1 MATLCAKCPL
11 RRLDVFYPMSEQ
23 DVRSMDRF
31 KVGELTVDPGTPIL
45 LEGSNSLQLF
55 TVLRGIGI
63 RYKTTREGRRQVLN
77 FVFPGDLIGLQGSV
91 LKEMSHS
98 IEARSKMTLC
108 VFNRSDLFS
117 FIQEHPQRGYD
128 VTWMAAVQE
137 HFLGEAL
144 TSVGQHSAL
153 QSVAWAILRLF
164 ERARALGMT
173 EDRTMTLPIRQQDL
187 ADALGLS
194 LVHTNKTL
202 GKLKDRQLVGWSD
215 GKISISDPQKLA
227 DVAGVD
233 PDQTTRRP
241 LM

>member
-1 MATLCAKCPL
+1 MKMT
-11 RRLDVFYPMSEQ
+11 DQ

-31 KVGELTVDPGTPIL
+31 KVGELTVAPNTPIL

-55 TVLRGIGI
+55 TVLRGVGI
-63 RYKTTREGRRQVLN
+63 RYKTTADGRRQVLN
-77 FVFPGDLIGLQGSV
+77 FVFPGDFIGLQGSV
-91 LKEMSHS
+91 MKEMSHS

-108 VFNRSDLFS
+108 VFNRSDLFE
-117 FIQEHPQRGYD
+117 FIQAHPERGYD
-128 VTWMAAVQE
+128 ITWVAAEQE

-144 TSVGQHSAL
+144 ASVGQRSAL
-153 QSVAWAILRLF
+153 QSVAWAMVRLF
-164 ERARALGMT
+164 ERARSVDMT
-173 EDRTMTLPIRQQDL
+173 ENQTMALPIRQQDL

-215 GKISISDPQKLA
+215 GRITISDPEKLA
-227 DVAGVD
+227 DLAGID
-233 PDQTTRRP
+233 LERSHQRP